1 MSAKIGEPQP
11 ALTRLNIRVDTPKLT
26 RHNDLAAIAA
36 GSPTAEIPNPNPVKK
51 QNTLKI
57 PARVRLLY
65 IVLGVLLLV
74 GLLPLAFAG
83 TLLSGRTAE
92 ELRSVEGR
100 YQAQLVQDKAR
111 QIELYGQRYRDVVT
125 GLARAFEIA
134 GGIQAL
140 NDPGYDSRLQN
151 TLEEDPNL
159 IGLAIWPVSGEL
171 RRAFQPDVIQR
182 EEVDQRVS
190 DVLARMSGRGI
201 VVSRPQIIRSGQEMA
216 LTVAAPVMGGPTG
229 QDVVA
234 AVIAIISFQEVFKAV
249 HQSTSKSERELLDA
263 GLPVVFVVDQNGRAV
278 AHPEANVAF
287 SEKPM
292 TDLKVVQDWQ
302 ESGSQVQSALEP
314 FILVRDGRKVEM
326 LGSYATAELDK
337 NSRLGVIAIQDASAA
352 LSSVSD
358 MRRQILI
365 ISFVAGMLTLVIG
378 FFFAKKLTQPVQEL
392 ATGADRIASGDFSQR
407 IDVRSRTEL
416 GQLGDSF
423 NKMTDQLETYI
434 KDLQRSADENREL
447 FLGTVKSLAAAIDGK
462 DPYTRGHS
470 ERVSRISVA
479 IAQRLGL
486 SDSECEQIRI
496 SALLHDV
503 GKIAIDDKILKKP
516 AALTDDEF
524 VIMKQHPQKGYKIM
538 SQIRAM
544 KEFLPGMY
552 MHHEMIDGKGYP
564 QGLKGDEI
572 PLMAKIVAVADT
584 FDAMTTD
591 RPYQQAMQFEHA
603 VERIRSFVGTRYDAN
618 VVAAFAEAC
627 EEGQIRPG
635 SVKLKRKTVET
646 NAPVTVPDKAS
657 NENRVLV
664 S

>member
-1 MSAKIGEPQP
+1 
-11 ALTRLNIRVDTPKLT
+11 
-26 RHNDLAAIAA
+26 
-36 GSPTAEIPNPNPVKK
+36 
-51 QNTLKI
+51 
-57 PARVRLLY
+57 
-65 IVLGVLLLV
+65 
-74 GLLPLAFAG
+74 LPLAFAG

-134 GGIQAL
+134 GGIRSL
-140 NDPGYDSRLQN
+140 NDAGYDSRLQK

-159 IGLAIWPVSGEL
+159 IALEIWPVSGEL
-171 RRAFQPDVIQR
+171 HRAFQLDVIQR

-190 DVLARMSGRGI
+190 EVLAKMNGRGI
-201 VVSRPQIIRSGQEMA
+201 IVSRPQIIRSGQEMA
-216 LTVAAPVMGGPTG
+216 LTVAAPVMGGESG
-229 QDVVA
+229 RDVVA
-234 AVIAIISFQEVFKAV
+234 AVVAIVSFQEVFKAV
-249 HQSTSKSERELLDA
+249 HQATSRSERELLDA

-278 AHPEANVAF
+278 AHPEASVAF
-287 SEKPM
+287 AEKPM

-302 ESGSQVQSALEP
+302 ESGAKVQSALEP
-314 FILVRDGRKVEM
+314 FILVRDGKSVEM

-352 LSSVSD
+352 LGSVTD
-358 MRRQILI
+358 MRRQTIL
-365 ISFVAGMLTLVIG
+365 ISFVAGMLTIAIG

-392 ATGADRIASGDFSQR
+392 ARGAHRIASGDFSQR
-407 IDVRSRTEL
+407 IKVRSRTEL
-416 GQLGDSF
+416 GHLGNSF
-423 NKMTDQLETYI
+423 NLMTDHLEHYI

-479 IAQRLGL
+479 IAQRLGI
-486 SDSECEQIRI
+486 SDDECEKIRI

-503 GKIAIDDKILKKP
+503 GKIAIDDNILKKP
-516 AALTDDEF
+516 AALTDEEF

-538 SQIRAM
+538 SQIAAM
-544 KEFLPGMY
+544 KQYLPGMY
-552 MHHEMIDGKGYP
+552 MHHEMVNGQGYP

-591 RPYQQAMQFEHA
+591 RPYQQAMKFDDAVKRIQSFE
-603 VERIRSFVGTRYDAN
+603 GTRYDGT
-618 VVAAFAEAC
+618 VILAFVQAC

-635 SVKLKRKTVET
+635 SVKLKKRTPPEPRM
-646 NAPVTVPDKAS
+646 PVQSFQPKSDSEPVVAA
-657 NENRVLV
+657 
-664 S
+664 